1 MHRNCRKL
9 TKAIAIGLGFLLL
22 LGACTQNSGNSANSK
37 SKKPKPEHLVEAIAV
52 NTGILSH
59 ASVNTGTL
67 RARRLIRIFNQEEG
81 RLTNVPFYEGD
92 IVREGAVLI
101 NLDDKLLKAEY
112 GKAMATG
119 RQAEQDLRRLQG
131 MVSKELASKD
141 ELIRANTALEVAQAE
156 ETVLRTRLGYM
167 DIKAPFSGVVSE
179 RLVEPGDVVAK
190 NTHLLTVYDPESLIT
205 EITVSE
211 LLLPYLKVGDKTK
224 VRIDAL
230 GDETYTG
237 IISRIHPVVDDRT
250 RQGLIEVEFHPV
262 PKGASVGQF
271 CRVYLDT
278 RAENRIAIPFTAL
291 QRDREGEFVFV
302 LDNESKAHRNE
313 VRSGLRLADK
323 VEILEGL
330 EVGQKVI
337 VKGFL
342 GLSDGKHENRRTVK
356 IRGLGGM
363 VHASS
368 CWCRDDRVSCDC
380 FRGVLFTAIGR

>member
-278 RAENRIAIPFTAL
+278 RAENRITIPFTAL

-342 GLSDGKHENRRTVK
+342 GLSDGKQ
-356 IRGLGGM
+356 
-363 VHASS
+363 
-368 CWCRDDRVSCDC
+368 
-380 FRGVLFTAIGR
+380 VLVVNSRQ

>member
-22 LGACTQNSGNSANSK
+22 LGACTQNSGNSTNSK

-52 NTGILSH
+52 NTGVLSH

-205 EITVSE
+205 EIT
-211 LLLPYLKVGDKTK
+211 
-224 VRIDAL
+224 
-230 GDETYTG
+230 YTG

-342 GLSDGKHENRRTVK
+342 GLSDGKQ
-356 IRGLGGM
+356 
-363 VHASS
+363 
-368 CWCRDDRVSCDC
+368 
-380 FRGVLFTAIGR
+380 VLVVNSRQ